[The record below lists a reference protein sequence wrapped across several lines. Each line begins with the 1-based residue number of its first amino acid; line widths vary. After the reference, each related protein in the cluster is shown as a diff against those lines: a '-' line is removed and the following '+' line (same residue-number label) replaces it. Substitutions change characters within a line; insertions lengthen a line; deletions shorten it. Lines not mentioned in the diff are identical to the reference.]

1 MLIVN
6 MKRSELFFTA
16 ALVPLDFLMLVLAA
30 VSAYFLRFTSYFVDI
45 REIKFDLP
53 FAKFIIFVG
62 VIAFVWLFIFAILGL
77 YNVKKKRR
85 FVDDLY
91 LVFVAVSTGMAAIFA
106 YLFFTQE
113 LFGSRFIVL
122 VVWFLSIIYVVLAR
136 QLVKF
141 FQKWL
146 FRFNIGVH
154 RVVLVG
160 LNPISQSIVRYL
172 TNKKYSGFN
181 VVARIKSFDE
191 TVEGTLERISQ
202 RKGIDEIIQIDPK
215 LPKGQVLSLIDF
227 ADQRKIDFK
236 YAPDLFGT
244 QATNIDVETFYGVPI
259 VYLKRTPLDGWGRII
274 KRIADVILAVILL
287 IILSPIFLIVAI
299 IIKIDSRGTVFV
311 KLKRIKKDGEFRIY
325 KFRSMIKGAHRMK
338 EELLKYSERQGPL
351 FKMKDDPRITKVG
364 KILRKTRLDE
374 LPQLFNVLK
383 NEMSLIG
390 PRPHEPAEVEKYT
403 KHQKRVLEI
412 KPGMTGMAQVSGA
425 SDLSFNEEVRLDSY
439 YIENWSLL
447 LDLQIFLKTIFIV
460 LTMRGAA

>member
-1 MLIVN
+1 

-16 ALVPLDFLMLVLAA
+16 ALVPLDFLMLLLAA
-30 VSAYFLRFTSYFVDI
+30 VSAYFLRFTSYFVDL
-45 REIKFDLP
+45 REVKFDMP
-53 FAKFIIFVG
+53 FAKFIVFVSI
-62 VIAFVWLFIFAILGL
+62 IALAWLIIFAFLGL
-77 YNVKKKRR
+77 YDVKKKRR

-106 YLFFTQE
+106 YLFFSQE

-122 VVWFLSIIYVVLAR
+122 FVWLFSIVYVVIAR
-136 QLVKF
+136 QFVKI

-146 FRFNIGVH
+146 YRFNIGVH

-160 LNPISQSIVRYL
+160 LNSISQSIVKYL
-172 TNKKYSGFN
+172 TEKKYSGYK

-227 ADQRKIDFK
+227 ADERKIDFK

-259 VYLKRTPLDGWGRII
+259 VYLRRTPLDGWGRII
-274 KRIADVILAVILL
+274 KRIIDFILALILL
-287 IILSPIFLIVAI
+287 IILSPIFFLVAL
-299 IIKIDSRGTVFV
+299 IIKIDSRGPVFV
-311 KLKRIKKDGEFRIY
+311 RLKRVKKDGEFYIF
-325 KFRSMIKGAHRMK
+325 KFRSMVKNAHKMK
-338 EELLKYSERQGPL
+338 KELLKYSDRKGPL
-351 FKMKDDPRITKVG
+351 FKMKDDPRVTRVG
-364 KILRKTRLDE
+364 RILRKTRIDE
-374 LPQLFNVLK
+374 LPQLMNVVC

-390 PRPHEPAEVEKYT
+390 PRPHEPQEVEKYT
-403 KHQKRVLEI
+403 KHQRRVLEI

-425 SDLSFNEEVRLDSY
+425 SDLSFNEEVRLDTY
-439 YIENWSLL
+439 YIEDWSLL
-447 LDLQIFLKTIFIV
+447 LDLQIFLKTIIIV
-460 LTMRGAA
+460 ITMHGAA

>member
-1 MLIVN
+1 

-16 ALVPLDFLMLVLAA
+16 ALVPLDFIMLVLAA
-30 VSAYFLRFTSYFVDI
+30 ISAYFLRFTNYFVDI
-45 REIKFDLP
+45 REVKFDLP
-53 FAKFIIFVG
+53 FAQFIIFVA
-62 VIAFVWLFIFAILGL
+62 VIALAWLLIFAFLGL
-77 YNVKKKRR
+77 YDVKKKRR

-106 YLFFTQE
+106 FLFFAQE

-122 VVWFLSIIYVVLAR
+122 VVWFLSIFYVVIAR
-136 QLVKF
+136 QLVKI

-172 TNKKYSGFN
+172 TDKKYSGYK
-181 VVARIKSFDE
+181 VVARIKSFNE

-227 ADQRKIDFK
+227 ADERKIDFK

-259 VYLKRTPLDGWGRII
+259 VYLRRTPLDGWGRII
-274 KRIADVILAVILL
+274 KRIIDVILALVLL
-287 IILSPIFLIVAI
+287 IILSPIFLLIAL

-311 KLKRIKKDGEFRIY
+311 KLKRVKKDGEFYIF
-325 KFRSMIKGAHRMK
+325 KFRSMVKNAHRMK
-338 EELLKYSERQGPL
+338 KELLKYSERKGPL
-351 FKMKDDPRITKVG
+351 FKMKDDPRITRVG
-364 KILRKTRLDE
+364 KFLRKTRIDE
-374 LPQLFNVLK
+374 WPQLMNVIR

-390 PRPHEPAEVEKYT
+390 PRPHEPQEVEKYT
-403 KHQKRVLEI
+403 KHQRRVLEI

-425 SDLSFNEEVRLDSY
+425 SDLSFNEEVRLDTY

-447 LDLQIFLKTIFIV
+447 LDLQIFLKTIIIV
-460 LTMRGAA
+460 ITMHGAA

>member
-1 MLIVN
+1 

-16 ALVPLDFLMLVLAA
+16 ALVPLDFLMLILAA
-30 VSAYFLRFTSYFVDI
+30 VSAYFLRFTTYFVDL
-45 REIKFDLP
+45 REVKFDLP
-53 FAKFIIFVG
+53 FAKFLVFAII
-62 VIAFVWLFIFAILGL
+62 IAFVWLFIFAFLGL
-77 YNVKKKRR
+77 YDVKKKRR

-91 LVFVAVSTGMAAIFA
+91 FVFVGVSAGMAAIFA
-106 YLFFTQE
+106 YLFFAQE
-113 LFGSRFIVL
+113 LFGSRFIIL
-122 VVWFLSIIYVVLAR
+122 VVWILSIIYVVVAR
-136 QLVKF
+136 QLIKF
-141 FQKWL
+141 FQRWL
-146 FRFNIGVH
+146 YHFNIGVH

-160 LNPISQSIVRYL
+160 QTPISQSIVRYL
-172 TNKKYSGFN
+172 TEKKFSGYK
-181 VVARIKSFDE
+181 VVARIKSFNE

-202 RKGIDEIIQIDPK
+202 RKGIDEIVQIDPK

-227 ADQRKIDFK
+227 ADERKIDFK

-274 KRIADVILAVILL
+274 KRIADVIIAMILL
-287 IILSPIFLIVAI
+287 ILLSPIFLIVAI
-299 IIKIDSRGTVFV
+299 IIKVDSRGPVFV
-311 KLKRIKKDGEFRIY
+311 KLKRVKKDGEFYIH
-325 KFRSMIKGAHRMK
+325 KFRSMVKDAHKMK
-338 EELLKYSERQGPL
+338 KQLLKYSERQGPL

-364 KILRKTRLDE
+364 KFLRKTRIDE
-374 LPQLFNVLK
+374 LPQLFNVMK

-447 LDLQIFLKTIFIV
+447 LDLQIFLKTIVIV